1 MAIIKKVKDW
11 LGIEGVKIGLALP
24 ETFKVKEGCIN
35 GSYSISSQSD
45 QYIESIKLSL
55 KEKYIRGR
63 RKSKLIDEYTLAEK
77 VVSINEDIS
86 KDEVITKEFKLEFS
100 ELKSA
105 VDKFGDKNFFYKGLT
120 SIAKMLKNAKSEYS
134 MTAEVSVK
142 GNKLKPYDTVIVVA
156 D

>member
-24 ETFKVKEGCIN
+24 ETFKIKEGLIT
-35 GSYSISSQSD
+35 GSYSVSSQSE
-45 QYIESIKLSL
+45 QYIESIRIIL

-63 RKSKLIDEYTLAEK
+63 RKSKLIDEYVLVED
-77 VVSINEDIS
+77 VVSINEPIA
-86 KDEVITKEFKLEFS
+86 KDEVITKEFTLEFS

-105 VDKFGDKNFFYKGLT
+105 VDKLGDKNILYRGIT

-134 MTAEVSVK
+134 VTAEVSVK
-142 GNKLKPYDTVIVVA
+142 GNKLKPYDTVIIVA